1 MEQSASALGSK
12 LSHSETL
19 QSSEDERA
27 SPHTTPQKEVRF
39 EVEAEQVMKNKSNIP
54 NNMLA
59 LEVNN
64 AYERTK

>member
-27 SPHTTPQKEVRF
+27 SHTTPQKEVRF
-39 EVEAEQVMKNKSNIP
+39 EEEAEQGLKNKSNIP

>member
-19 QSSEDERA
+19 QSSEDERV
-27 SPHTTPQKEVRF
+27 SHTTPQKEVRF
-39 EVEAEQVMKNKSNIP
+39 EVEAEKGLKNKSSIP
-54 NNMLA
+54 NNILA